1 MLFPY
6 FLAELFNFSDTGLIA
21 AKVTSE
27 TIYQQAADDT
37 CNKGH
42 QPCDFFGEGEHCNG
56 GTWLVR
62 NAYENMPILSKN
74 PRNPIKLNQL
84 SNGAPIKLNT
94 FSVRDYDSRIFKAYR
109 QGGSVLDLNSQ
120 KSRSF

>member
-1 MLFPY
+1 MNCFVYVNRVATIKLGWDY
-6 FLAELFNFSDTGLIA
+6 VFSLVRLCFVNV
-21 AKVTSE
+21 K
-27 TIYQQAADDT
+27 
-37 CNKGH
+37 
-42 QPCDFFGEGEHCNG
+42 GEHCNG
-56 GTWLVR
+56 GAWLAR

-84 SNGAPIKLNT
+84 SNGAPIKFNT